1 MRIDKY
7 LWCVRLFKTRSQAAK
22 KISNGGV
29 QLNDEIIKKPAKE
42 IALGDTFK
50 IRNSPIWKTYEILD
64 IPKSRVGAKL
74 VPELMV
80 ETTSDEDLELL
91 RSVQKQNQQR
101 HQMGLM
107 GRPTKKDRRNLN
119 DFLGGD

>member
-29 QLNDEIIKKPAKE
+29 QLNNEVIKKSAKE
-42 IALGDTFK
+42 IAVGDVIK
-50 IRNSPIWKTYEILD
+50 VRNNPIWKSFEILD

-74 VPELMV
+74 VPDLIL

-119 DFLGGD
+119 DFLGN

>member
-29 QLNDEIIKKPAKE
+29 QLNNEVIKKSAKE
-42 IALGDTFK
+42 IAVGDVIK
-50 IRNSPIWKTYEILD
+50 VRNNPIWKSFEILD

-74 VPELMV
+74 VPDLIL

-101 HQMGLM
+101 HQMGLI

-119 DFLGGD
+119 DFLGN

>member
-7 LWCVRLFKTRSQAAK
+7 LWCVRLFKTRSQASK
-22 KISNGGV
+22 KISTGGV
-29 QLNDEIIKKPAKE
+29 QLNNEIQKKSSKE
-42 IALGDTFK
+42 IQEGDTFK
-50 IRNSPIWKTYEILD
+50 VRHNPIWRSYKILA

-74 VPELMV
+74 VPDLLV
-80 ETTSDEDLELL
+80 EITSDEDLELL

-107 GRPTKKDRRNLN
+107 GRPTKKNRRNLN
-119 DFLGGD
+119 DFLGD